1 MFDLNVRRVVLQTMT
16 IPQLVKAQN
25 EMLDRLGDKQTPR
38 VRDYKNKE
46 IAVARVTATIDRMRS
61 DPRFK
66 ADVKD
71 RRYRTFVPPS
81 GRMLRPCLAGS
92 KQAVLVDQLARP
104 EGATMA
110 ELIAALSAHKPGTT
124 YTAQR
129 VQTAFGWDVKS
140 RGYGV
145 RSEYVDGTERF
156 FLVVPAGKRVL
167 PHRER
172 KAPQRRPEIVRL

>member
-1 MFDLNVRRVVLQTMT
+1 MFDINVRRVVLQTMT

-38 VRDYKNKE
+38 VRDYKNKT
-46 IAVARVTATIDRMRS
+46 IAVERVQTTIDRMRK

-66 ADVKD
+66 NELQD

-81 GRMLRPCLAGS
+81 GEMIRPCLAGS
-92 KQAVLVDQLARP
+92 KQAVLVDMLARP

-110 ELIAALSAHKPGTT
+110 ELIEGLSAHKPGTT
-124 YTAQR
+124 YSAQR

-156 FLVVPAGKRVL
+156 FLMVPAGKRVL

-172 KAPQRRPEIVRL
+172 KSTPVQKQ